1 MKTNPERMFVM
12 IPEITQKLSQFV
24 VDTKYPDI
32 PEKVLL
38 FAKGL
43 LLKTTAG
50 MLAGSL
56 HPSARKMAALVKG
69 RKLPGDVGVC
79 GAGFKTALWE
89 GVLLN
94 AFFAHASELEDDS
107 FYGGGTAWDIT
118 VIPLLLP
125 LAQDLRLSGK
135 ALLEAVVV
143 GLEVH
148 SRTCQFSADHLGQVV
163 VPGAVGP
170 AAAGARALG
179 LNTAETASAMG
190 IAKCGGGISIPNF
203 GTDAHYLESSLQ
215 SLHGIIAA
223 EMAREKMV
231 GNPDIEGYLFDV
243 IGKENIS
250 LEKIVDGLGDRW
262 LFTHI
267 WIKKYPCCF
276 LNHRQIDILLDLK
289 KKHDL
294 SMEQIERIQVH
305 ISPADEPCNR
315 PEPKTL
321 GDLQFSFPHILGSAM
336 LDGDVNFSHINTDI
350 LNDPRYREARA
361 KVEIIM
367 HQDRS
372 EIIMEAPAEVIIKT
386 RDGREF
392 SGKRTYPIGSP
403 EEPLTLAQLAA
414 LYSKFT
420 DGILGKEHRDRTMD
434 ALLTLEKQND
444 VLELMDILTFRRHG
458 F

>member
-1 MKTNPERMFVM
+1 M
-12 IPEITQKLSQFV
+12 IHDITQKLSKFV
-24 VDTKYPDI
+24 VETRYPEI
-32 PEKVLL
+32 PENVLD

-50 MLAGSL
+50 MLAGSV

-69 RKLPGDVGVC
+69 RKLPGDVGVL
-79 GAGFKTALWE
+79 GAGFKTSLWE

-107 FYGGGTAWDIT
+107 FYGGGTSWDIT

-125 LAQDLRLSGK
+125 LVQDLRLSGK
-135 ALLEAVVV
+135 TLLEAIAV

-179 LNTAETASAMG
+179 LGIEETASAMG
-190 IAKCGGGISIPNF
+190 IAKCGVGISIPNF
-203 GTDAHYLESSLQ
+203 GTDAHYFESSLQ
-215 SLHGIIAA
+215 SLQGCIAA
-223 EMAREKMV
+223 EMAKEKMV
-231 GNPDIEGYLFDV
+231 GNTDIEGYLFDV
-243 IGKENIS
+243 IGKENVS
-250 LEKIVDGLGDRW
+250 PDKIVDGLGDNW
-262 LFTHI
+262 LFTNI

-276 LNHRQIDILLDLK
+276 LNHRQIDIVLDLK
-289 KKHDL
+289 NKHNL
-294 SMEQIERIQVH
+294 SMEGIEKIQVH
-305 ISPADEPCNR
+305 TSPADEPCNR
-315 PEPKTL
+315 PAPKSL
-321 GDLQFSFPHILGSAM
+321 GDLQFSFHHILGSAM

-350 LNDPRYREARA
+350 MNDPRYKEARA
-361 KVEIIM
+361 KVEIII

-372 EIIMEAPAEVIIKT
+372 DIIMEAPAEVIIKT
-386 RDGREF
+386 TDGREF

-403 EEPLTLAQLAA
+403 EEPLTMEQLRA

-420 DGILGKEHRDRTMD
+420 AGVLSKEQIDRTAD
-434 ALLTLEKQND
+434 ALLNIEKQND
-444 VLELMDILTFRRHG
+444 VLELMDILTFRHNVL
-458 F
+458 